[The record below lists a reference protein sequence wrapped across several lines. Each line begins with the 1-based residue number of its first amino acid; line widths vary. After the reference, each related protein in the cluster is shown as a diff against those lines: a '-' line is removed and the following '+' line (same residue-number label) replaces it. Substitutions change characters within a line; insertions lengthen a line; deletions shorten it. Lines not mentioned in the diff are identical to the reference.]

1 MQIQPVPLYVRNEEQ
16 ISTTKIVARCLMITD
31 GSSVFKSIGHDSPRY
46 VWDCMLKYI
55 RQLYTDFMQFM
66 LTVYHSMT
74 YESYLPELSRM
85 ETLATSGKIIEPY

>member
-1 MQIQPVPLYVRNEEQ
+1 
-16 ISTTKIVARCLMITD
+16 MITD

-46 VWDCMLKYI
+46 VWDSMLKYI
-55 RQLYTDFMQFM
+55 QLYTDFMQFM

-85 ETLATSGKIIEPY
+85 ETPHLAKLLSHTKNRTPDHVRA